1 MRTYL
6 RTWFILD
13 AVIVGSDWLEIIW
26 GVSGQG
32 YARFGRAS
40 RAVRI
45 IRMVRLLRMFRLWK
59 TVAGLSEH
67 LQSET
72 SSIMAHIGK
81 ICVGIVGWSHL
92 TGCVWYGIGAAIAD
106 EDPTNISW
114 LTEYDVRERSLGYRY
129 LTSLHW
135 SLSQFT
141 GGMDEV
147 TPESSLERVYAIV
160 MFLTAFVIAAW
171 FSSVLTSSLTR
182 LHMLA
187 SGQAQGINV
196 LRKYLMQNGISKKLT
211 MRVQRNAQLGISS
224 KHIPEQQ
231 VELMMLVSTP
241 LKVELHYE
249 MHCPVLCS
257 HPCFAKYQQDY
268 SHIMRQ
274 LCHTACS
281 CEQALLGDIIFSA
294 GETQE
299 CVLRFDHPVLS
310 PWVYAQRFMEYC
322 NASEDPIM
330 DYIRG
335 RVLVAETL
343 LKEALAPK
351 YKSSR
356 LNRPSLYEQN

>member
-1 MRTYL
+1 
-6 RTWFILD
+6 
-13 AVIVGSDWLEIIW
+13 
-26 GVSGQG
+26 
-32 YARFGRAS
+32 
-40 RAVRI
+40 
-45 IRMVRLLRMFRLWK
+45 
-59 TVAGLSEH
+59 
-67 LQSET
+67 
-72 SSIMAHIGK
+72 
-81 ICVGIVGWSHL
+81 
-92 TGCVWYGIGAAIAD
+92 
-106 EDPTNISW
+106 
-114 LTEYDVRERSLGYRY
+114 
-129 LTSLHW
+129 
-135 SLSQFT
+135 
-141 GGMDEV
+141 
-147 TPESSLERVYAIV
+147 
-160 MFLTAFVIAAW
+160 
-171 FSSVLTSSLTR
+171 
-182 LHMLA
+182 MLA

-257 HPCFAKYQQDY
+257 HPFFAKYGQDY

-299 CVLRFDHPVLS
+299 RPKMYFLQSGDFAYIHMTGSGDNVEAGEWLCEATLWVTWMHRGLLRATSTSHWLQIDAKVFQECVLRFDHPLLS

-330 DYIRG
+330 GYIRG

-343 LKEALAPK
+343 LEEALAPK

-356 LNRPSLYEQN
+356 LNRPSLYEQT